1 MGREQKV
8 LTGENS
14 MKRIKTILALS
25 VLLSISLCLSG
36 CGCIPKNIRANMITK
51 YMENKYTDDHFE
63 LKKWRGCGGAGGF
76 PPNTEAYYASEKC
89 PYKDIRAVYV
99 ADTNK
104 YYDNYLGVKYSK
116 QLDEYIENYA
126 KTLFPGHNV
135 KIGTISDE
143 SSLNIKVNDL
153 PPDTSFEEYLKKC
166 GESIIIY
173 CEYDPEELS
182 ENRDEIEKRV
192 LESIKNLEMHPRV
205 FLIDF
210 VNDGDKKNSDGNTFE
225 HLSISFV
232 FDEDHNNTSNTIEDI
247 KWRK

>member
-1 MGREQKV
+1 
-8 LTGENS
+8 
-14 MKRIKTILALS
+14 MKKFYITLLILLF
-25 VLLSISLCLSG
+25 SLIPFCLSG
-36 CGCIPKNIRANMITK
+36 CGCVPKNIRANMITK

-63 LKKWRGCGGAGGF
+63 LKSWRGCGDAGGF
-76 PPNTEAYYASEKC
+76 PPNTEAYYSSEKC

-126 KTLFPGHNV
+126 KILFPGHSV

-143 SSLNIKVNDL
+143 PSLNIAANDL

-166 GESIIIY
+166 EESVFIY

-182 ENRDEIEKRV
+182 EDRDEIEKRV

-205 FLIDF
+205 FFINF
-210 VNDGDKKNSDGNTFE
+210 VNDGDKKNSNGNTFE
-225 HLSISFV
+225 ELSISFV
-232 FDEDHNNTSNTIEDI
+232 FDEDNNNTSNTIENVEW
-247 KWRK
+247 KK

>member
-1 MGREQKV
+1 
-8 LTGENS
+8 
-14 MKRIKTILALS
+14 MKKFYITLLILLF
-25 VLLSISLCLSG
+25 SLIPFCLCG
-36 CGCIPKNIRANMITK
+36 CGCVPKNIRANMITK

-63 LKKWRGCGGAGGF
+63 LKRWRGCGGSGGF

-126 KTLFPGHNV
+126 KTLFPGNNV

-143 SSLNIKVNDL
+143 PSLNIAAIDL

-166 GESIIIY
+166 EESVFIY

-182 ENRDEIEKRV
+182 EDRTEIEKRV

-205 FLIDF
+205 FIISF
-210 VNDGDKKNSDGNTFE
+210 VNDGDKKNSKDNVFE
-225 HLSISFV
+225 ELSISFV
-232 FDEDHNNTSNTIEDI
+232 FDEDNNNISNTIENVEW
-247 KWRK
+247 KK

>member
-1 MGREQKV
+1 
-8 LTGENS
+8 
-14 MKRIKTILALS
+14 MKKFYITLLILLF
-25 VLLSISLCLSG
+25 SLIPFCLSG
-36 CGCIPKNIRANMITK
+36 CGCVPKNIRANMITK

-63 LKKWRGCGGAGGF
+63 LKRWRGCGGAGGF

-143 SSLNIKVNDL
+143 PSLNIAAIDL
-153 PPDTSFEEYLKKC
+153 PPDTSFEKYLKKC
-166 GESIIIY
+166 EESVFIY

-182 ENRDEIEKRV
+182 EDRDEIEKRV

-205 FLIDF
+205 FIINF
-210 VNDGDKKNSDGNTFE
+210 VNDGDKKNSNGNTFE
-225 HLSISFV
+225 ELSISFV
-232 FDEDHNNTSNTIEDI
+232 FDEDNNNTSNTIENVEW
-247 KWRK
+247 KK

>member
-1 MGREQKV
+1 
-8 LTGENS
+8 
-14 MKRIKTILALS
+14 MKKFYITLLILLF
-25 VLLSISLCLSG
+25 SLIPFCLSG
-36 CGCIPKNIRANMITK
+36 CGCVPKNIRANMITK

-63 LKKWRGCGGAGGF
+63 LKRWRGCGGAGGF
-76 PPNTEAYYASEKC
+76 PPNTEAYYSSEKC

-143 SSLNIKVNDL
+143 PSLNIAANDL

-166 GESIIIY
+166 EESVFIY

-182 ENRDEIEKRV
+182 EDRDEIEKRV

-205 FLIDF
+205 FFINF
-210 VNDGDKKNSDGNTFE
+210 VNDGDKKNSNGNTFE
-225 HLSISFV
+225 ELSISFV
-232 FDEDHNNTSNTIEDI
+232 FDEDNNNTSNTIENVEW
-247 KWRK
+247 KK